1 MKTRL
6 KSHGQIRP
14 SVGDR
19 QAAAPAA
26 GPANCKWLIQLHN
39 SNCSRYSRF
48 NKHFHI
54 DPAQCGYAVAY
65 NWFIRGPAK
74 PAEPASA
81 FSNQC
86 LMRRKLRVRARGPGS
101 PGNVARG
108 LTALWRGD
116 VDLEPGSA
124 RTLWCRGPPS
134 SRDQIRAPRA
144 KPFACPMPLI
154 NRDFQCSSPRPH
166 FPTPD

>member
-1 MKTRL
+1 M
-6 KSHGQIRP
+6 
-14 SVGDR
+14 
-19 QAAAPAA
+19 
-26 GPANCKWLIQLHN
+26 
-39 SNCSRYSRF
+39 
-48 NKHFHI
+48 
-54 DPAQCGYAVAY
+54 DPTKCRYAVAC
-65 NWFIRGPAK
+65 NGFIRRPAK

-86 LMRRKLRVRARGPGS
+86 LTRRRLRLRARGPAS

-134 SRDQIRAPRA
+134 SRHQNRAPRA
-144 KPFACPMPLI
+144 QHFACPTRYHHAATQLTVRCPPRTI
-154 NRDFQCSSPRPH
+154 NKSISYDV
-166 FPTPD
+166 